1 MKRIY
6 AVLDIGST
14 TLKLLVAELMST
26 NINILF
32 TKKLASHAIEGGL
45 IKNEEVLVDEIRSI
59 IKEADAECYDE
70 SFEDAFSNPYGIQT
84 EKTYISYVDCEG
96 VSIKKMLEELQVLA
110 KKYNGELSKWK
121 MTDTED

>member
-45 IKNEEVLVDEIRSI
+45 IK
-59 IKEADAECYDE
+59 K
-70 SFEDAFSNPYGIQT
+70 
-84 EKTYISYVDCEG
+84 
-96 VSIKKMLEELQVLA
+96 
-110 KKYNGELSKWK
+110 
-121 MTDTED
+121 

>member
-32 TKKLASHAIEGGL
+32 TKK
-45 IKNEEVLVDEIRSI
+45 
-59 IKEADAECYDE
+59 
-70 SFEDAFSNPYGIQT
+70 
-84 EKTYISYVDCEG
+84 
-96 VSIKKMLEELQVLA
+96 
-110 KKYNGELSKWK
+110 
-121 MTDTED
+121 

>member
-59 IKEADAECYDE
+59 IHLLHLFFLAIMQ
-70 SFEDAFSNPYGIQT
+70 GR
-84 EKTYISYVDCEG
+84 
-96 VSIKKMLEELQVLA
+96 IKLKVLQ
-110 KKYNGELSKWK
+110 K
-121 MTDTED
+121 